1 MIVSINMKLNFYE
14 GISHIFK
21 NSLHTIP
28 PYFRNELGSS
38 TKRKFWLSYFRVVV
52 TDAIGVR
59 KRPR

>member
-1 MIVSINMKLNFYE
+1 MIVSINMKLDFYE

-21 NSLHTIP
+21 NKFAYDP

-52 TDAIGVR
+52 TDAICVR
-59 KRPR
+59 KRPL